1 MIFAQNFE
9 YKMSN
14 IPDKLLEFVFGYIT
28 VLPGAFSVYRFIAL
42 QNDARVKV
50 RRRSI
55 FRGEIGKSALLLVLC

>member
-55 FRGEIGKSALLLVLC
+55 LEEKLVSPLFY